1 MHPLEQYA
9 ARLSRAIDDHADD
22 LVGVRRHIH
31 RHPELSHEEFRTTAY
46 LAERL
51 SALGYEVHVRDAG
64 TGGFADL
71 TPPGFDPEAHPT
83 VALRTDLDAL
93 PIAELNETPW
103 RSQNDGVMH
112 ACGHDVHMS
121 CAYGAALGLRRVADH
136 LPGRV
141 RLVLQHAEEIAPSG
155 ASDLIDF
162 GALDGVDAILGL
174 HCQPLLPVGVVGI
187 RYGALTAA
195 FDRFE
200 FTIHGKAGHGARPH
214 HTVDPIFAGVQL
226 ANALYHANSRVFD
239 AREPSTLSI
248 GEFHAGTVPNAI
260 PGVATMSGTMRT
272 LTEERRAEVE
282 PLLNRLAR
290 GVATMTG
297 TRIEIDLYRGSPA
310 IINHDTIVDRFA
322 DAARAVLGDE
332 GLRELDLPSMG
343 SEDFSNFLAHV
354 PGAMFRLG
362 TALEGRQVHLL
373 HTPRF
378 DVDERAIGY
387 GAQILS
393 RAALGLL
400 HDLTEDRQIL
410 MR

>member
-1 MHPLEQYA
+1 MQPFEQYA
-9 ARLSRAIDDHADD
+9 ARIASAIEDHDDD
-22 LVGVRRHIH
+22 LIGVRRHIH
-31 RHPELSHEEFRTTAY
+31 RYPELSHNEFQTTAF
-46 LAERL
+46 LSERL
-51 SALGYEVHVRDAG
+51 TDLGFDVHIRDEG
-64 TGGFADL
+64 TGGYADL
-71 TPPGFDPEAHPT
+71 TPPGFDPAAHPT
-83 VALRTDLDAL
+83 VAIRTDLDAL
-93 PIAELNETPW
+93 PITELNETEW
-103 RSQNDGVMH
+103 RSEHHGVMH

-121 CAYGAALGLRRVADH
+121 CAFGAALGLRRVAEH

-162 GALDGVDAILGL
+162 GALDDVDAILGL

-214 HTVDPIFAGVQL
+214 HTIDPIFAGVQL
-226 ANALYHANSRVFD
+226 ANALYNVNNRIFD

-248 GEFHAGTVPNAI
+248 GEFRAGAVPNAI
-260 PGVATMSGTMRT
+260 PDVARMSGTMRT

-282 PLLNRLAR
+282 PMLRRLAD

-297 TRIEIDLYRGSPA
+297 TRIELDLYKGSPA
-310 IINHDTIVDRFA
+310 IINHDAVVDRFA
-322 DAARAVLGDE
+322 DAVRAVLGDD
-332 GLRELDLPSMG
+332 GLHEIDLPSMG

-362 TALEGRQVHLL
+362 TAIEGRDVHLL

-378 DVDERAIGY
+378 DIDERAIGH

-393 RAALGLL
+393 RTALGLL
-400 HDLTEDRQIL
+400 HDLVEDRQIL
-410 MR
+410 TR